1 MPPDDSDLP
10 SYFYCQKC
18 HASGVVTAQRL
29 LEWGI
34 FDPAVGV
41 DITQHNT
48 RVLSLPQNRKFKCH
62 DIYQISNKMISE
74 DKLTQFKLDYINN
87 RLGTVLSIP
96 ECIDN
101 KIVFNLNDLINENK
115 LELTRDKRIV
125 DALDSDFVGFLSYD
139 NAFLNMRNLQI
150 HDNLHSSIDKRYV
163 NYNVFNKYD
172 NTHRV
177 YVIPNSLNL
186 YDPKPLEVHMA
197 EGPFDILSIKY
208 NLVKTSYN
216 KIFGAILGSGY
227 KGFIRFVLTTLKIPN
242 IIVHIYADKDIDR
255 FAIVDLADF
264 LRPFGIPIY
273 LHRNTYG
280 NEKDF
285 GVQSNKIIDS
295 VERIR

>member
-1 MPPDDSDLP
+1 
-10 SYFYCQKC
+10 
-18 HASGVVTAQRL
+18 
-29 LEWGI
+29 
-34 FDPAVGV
+34 
-41 DITQHNT
+41 
-48 RVLSLPQNRKFKCH
+48 
-62 DIYQISNKMISE
+62 MISE